1 MNTQKSKY
9 GVHRTGLRALAVAL
23 AALPWLAAGPAA
35 AGQLVYTPVNPSFG
49 GNPLNGS
56 YLLQKA
62 QSGKS
67 YPLPTDD
74 LDFMNSLGIVAQTDN
89 TLIFKKG
96 DSYYSYG
103 IDTGTLRLIDFNS
116 TTGAGL
122 ESAGSLK

>member
-1 MNTQKSKY
+1 MSQELKRGSSIRKTRLHS
-9 GVHRTGLRALAVAL
+9 LLVA
-23 AALPWLAAGPAA
+23 AFALPLLAGPAL
-35 AGQLVYTPVNPSFG
+35 AGQLTYTPVNPTFG

-62 QSGKS
+62 QAGKS

-74 LDFMNSLGIVAQTDN
+74 LDFMNALGIVAQTDN

-96 DSYYSYG
+96 DNYYSYG

-116 TTGAGL
+116 ATGAGL
-122 ESAGSLK
+122 ESSGSLK